1 MRSYYEQP
9 RKELR
14 TASEEIG
21 ASPKVKDE
29 LRADCADLFKMI
41 AGTERDADE
50 VLHLSSQKPRLRRRV
65 RSRFIHVLAIVKDKV
80 TNSWQYA
87 YQRDRFGAK

>member
-14 TASEEIG
+14 TASDEIG

-41 AGTERDADE
+41 AGTEQDADE
-50 VLHLSSQKPRLRRRV
+50 VSICRPKNLGSGGESGADLSTFSRL
-65 RSRFIHVLAIVKDKV
+65 SRIK
-80 TNSWQYA
+80 
-87 YQRDRFGAK
+87 